1 MEAVDRRLAELKLWL
16 DSIGCSAKSEI
27 QPASDDASFRR
38 YFRISTA
45 GSSLI
50 AVDAPPQKENS
61 RPFVRIAGYLAAM
74 GVNVPRVIEFDA
86 ERGFLLLSD
95 LGRDQYLEE
104 TRRRPQSIPRLYDDA
119 IAALLVVQTQGHR
132 YQSLLPPFDAELLQS
147 EMSLFSEW
155 LCERLL
161 GLRFSAADI
170 RAWGDVCE
178 LLINNALLQP
188 QVFVHADYHSR
199 NLIVSSDRNPGILD
213 FQDAM
218 EGPVTYDLV
227 SLLKDCYLR
236 LPAEE
241 VRERALRF
249 HAMLSDG
256 IRQRFDE
263 EQFLRSFE
271 LMGVQRHLK
280 ASGIFARLNMR
291 DGKPRYMQDV
301 PRTLSYIME
310 LAPRYAELEFLFN
323 LLDSRLLPALMALSG

>member
-1 MEAVDRRLAELKLWL
+1 MEQGDKRLAELKSWL
-16 DSIGCSAKSEI
+16 DSIGCSADADF
-27 QPASDDASFRR
+27 QPASGDASFRR
-38 YFRISTA
+38 YFRVST
-45 GSSLI
+45 GDSSLI
-50 AVDAPPQKENS
+50 AVDAPPRQEDS
-61 RPFVRIAGYLAAM
+61 GPFVRIAGYLAEM
-74 GVNVPRVIEFDA
+74 GVNVPRVIEFDS

-95 LGRDQYLEE
+95 LGREQYLEE
-104 TRRRPQSIPRLYDDA
+104 IRRRPQSMPHLYDDA
-119 IAALLVVQTQGHR
+119 VDALLVMQTQGR
-132 YQSLLPPFDAELLQS
+132 KYQPELPPFDAELLQS

-170 RAWGDVCE
+170 RAWHKGCE
-178 LLINNALLQP
+178 FLISNALLQP

-199 NLIVSSDRNPGILD
+199 NLIVSSEQNPGILD

-236 LPAEE
+236 LPAAE

-249 HAMLSDG
+249 HARLADG

-263 EQFLRSFE
+263 IQFLRSFE

-280 ASGIFARLNMR
+280 AAGIFARLNMR

-310 LAPRYAELEFLFN
+310 LAPRYAELDFLFK
-323 LLDSRLLPALMALSG
+323 LLDSRVLPALSARSG

>member
-1 MEAVDRRLAELKLWL
+1 MGADDRRLVELKLWL
-16 DSIGCSAKSEI
+16 DSIGYSAKSEI
-27 QPASDDASFRR
+27 QTASADASFRR
-38 YFRISTA
+38 YFRVSA
-45 GSSLI
+45 ADSSLI
-50 AVDAPPQKENS
+50 AVDAPPQKEDS

-104 TRRRPQSIPRLYDDA
+104 IGRRSQSIPRLYDDA
-119 IAALLVVQTQGHR
+119 IDALLTIQSQGR
-132 YQSLLPPFDAELLQS
+132 TYQSQLPPFDADLLQS

-161 GLRFSAADI
+161 GLRFSAADL
-170 RAWGDVCE
+170 RAWHDVCE
-178 LLINNALLQP
+178 FLISNALLQP

-199 NLIVSSDRNPGILD
+199 NLIVSSEQNPGILD

-249 HAMLSDG
+249 HARLADG
-256 IRQRFDE
+256 IRQHFDE
-263 EQFLRSFE
+263 TQFLRSFE

-280 ASGIFARLNMR
+280 ASGIFARLNVR
-291 DGKPRYMQDV
+291 DGKPKYMQDV
-301 PRTLSYIME
+301 PRTLSYITE
-310 LAPRYAELEFLFN
+310 LAPHYSELDFLFN
-323 LLDSRLLPALMALSG
+323 LLDSRLLPALSARSG